1 MKKLLSLFTAVFSIA
16 FSADAQDFGTIQA
29 LVDQAVVIEI
39 EARTVETSKTD
50 DETDDTEKEWN
61 METSFITLPGRQVKL
76 SLKGNN
82 ITITAYL
89 TPYKSDDGNVL
100 LVAQGEMKVTDPETG
115 TIKYYSDM
123 KDVEVEF
130 GEQVI
135 YFPLGYAGLKNSKT
149 NIELDIVL
157 YKYKDYLLLA
167 ANKNKE

>member
-1 MKKLLSLFTAVFSIA
+1 MKRMLCFIIITASLFTSVS
-16 FSADAQDFGTIQA
+16 AQDFGTLQA

-39 EARTVETSKTD
+39 DARTVETYKTD
-50 DETDDTEKEWN
+50 EEKEDTENEWN
-61 METSFITLPGRQVKL
+61 IETSFITLPGRQVKL

-82 ITITAYL
+82 ININAYL
-89 TPYKSDDGNVL
+89 TPYKSDNGKVL
-100 LVAQGEMKVTDPETG
+100 LVAKGEMNVTDPETG
-115 TIKYYSDM
+115 TIKFYSDM

-135 YFPLGYAGLKNSKT
+135 YFPLGYAGLKDSKT

>member
-1 MKKLLSLFTAVFSIA
+1 MKKLMFLIAAAASAVSFVA
-16 FSADAQDFGTIQA
+16 AQDFGTIQA

-39 EARTVETSKTD
+39 EARTIETYNTD
-50 DETDDTEKEWN
+50 EPDSGSENEWN
-61 METSFITLPGRQVKL
+61 MQTSFITLPGRQVKL

-82 ITITAYL
+82 INITAYL
-89 TPYKSDDGNVL
+89 TPYKSDDGKVL

-123 KDVEVEF
+123 KNVDVDF